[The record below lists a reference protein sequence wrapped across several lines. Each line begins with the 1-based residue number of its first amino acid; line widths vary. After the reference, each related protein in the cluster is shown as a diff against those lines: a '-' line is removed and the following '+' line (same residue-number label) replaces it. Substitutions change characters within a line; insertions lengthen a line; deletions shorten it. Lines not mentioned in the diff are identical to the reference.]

1 MHVDFS
7 IFIPLKLWE
16 IIQPSS
22 RIQSFPGTPLHRLVE
37 TQFFKHGHLYCWG
50 EIDGHTY
57 SFTNWFPS
65 KNLLFSP
72 LFFQVLA
79 WFFGWFTNHGYL
91 PPIHPPYLSTSLH
104 AFPTSTT
111 SIATW
116 PRNCRFSVGAGKKK
130 PGVFPFNKKNTGRN
144 VARKKNKASAVL
156 KHTCLKNDLTYSCRV
171 ENGWLGWVGQF
182 WLSSCHLFFGSSM
195 NYYDESIL

>member
-79 WFFGWFTNHGYL
+79 WFLDGL
-91 PPIHPPYLSTSLH
+91 PTMVTYPPFIHPISPLPSTPS
-104 AFPTSTT
+104 P
-111 SIATW
+111 
-116 PRNCRFSVGAGKKK
+116 PRRQASPHGRVIVVSALVPEKKARCFSVQQKKHGKKCSQ
-130 PGVFPFNKKNTGRN
+130 KKKQSISCFE
-144 VARKKNKASAVL
+144 AYMFKKWSDIQL
-156 KHTCLKNDLTYSCRV
+156 
-171 ENGWLGWVGQF
+171 
-182 WLSSCHLFFGSSM
+182 
-195 NYYDESIL
+195 